1 MKNKFIFSKESVLY
15 ILSFLVVIITYNTLY
30 GLKTI
35 NPTNINWIMSVYHDW
50 GQHYLGWSYYRNEPW
65 CFPLGDM
72 KNFYYPV
79 GTNVGFTDSAPL
91 FAFVFKLFSGILP
104 QQFQYLGM
112 LLFSCHLL
120 VAYYGIKIFKLYKVN
135 EFLILLGVILLT
147 TNPVLVFRGIHPAL
161 STHFLILASIYNYLK
176 TSTLETAN
184 KINYNQ
190 VLIFFLAVTINP
202 YIAMMIAGFNIIIP
216 LKNYI
221 FDKSISVQKLIY
233 FPILSYGLG
242 LFFWIIFGMIN
253 IGNSASTNLASSDNF
268 RQYSFNLNSFFNS
281 YGYFSKFFPDLGM
294 INEKQYEGFAY
305 LGLGLFLLIALV
317 VIYYSVQ
324 FRKNQEILSNKKK
337 FYPLYFLCLGL
348 FIFSLSCQISFGKKI
363 LFEYPIPNII
373 EKIGFTFR
381 ASGRFVW
388 PLFYLILVFSLILFF
403 KTKINVRIKI
413 LLLSL
418 ILVIQLYD
426 TQVLFT
432 KNNLP
437 SGDFHTKL
445 SDEKWFSVFK
455 NFGEIITY
463 PPFETTL
470 GYNMDYQDFCYLA
483 LKANKPIT
491 NGYVARV
498 NNADKDKYRDNLLR
512 EIKTGNIKDNQLF
525 ITTSKYLDDF
535 DVLIFRRKVNISK
548 IDDFFFIYPQQKQN
562 IVEGI
567 VNSNASDK
575 ALVKTIL
582 NQYQN
587 QNSINYNFKKIDLK
601 ESGNI
606 KYYIDNFDFKDDVL
620 QMRGWAFIKDTRT
633 NLGDSIFLALSKNT
647 SSYII
652 PLKLEKRP
660 DITAA
665 NSNGYLDDAGFNA
678 VLFTDGLEKA
688 SYNIGILVKDV
699 KGNLVYTKT
708 ERTLNKT
715 SEKVIFKEEMDS
727 NFDLPL
733 IDQKKFKLDLSLFAP
748 IKSDGTGLKFFENST
763 TKFQP
768 LNFKKG
774 NYSIYIQ
781 GISYPK
787 KPLQGK
793 NAHFKIKINGVE
805 KGAFY
810 LSNTSQMDKQKVKFN
825 LDKNQ
830 IITLELI
837 YDNDEMINNI
847 DRNGII
853 TEIEIIKEE

>member
-1 MKNKFIFSKESVLY
+1 MDNKQSNYVVYAFSLIVA
-15 ILSFLVVIITYNTLY
+15 IIVVHFSY
-30 GLKTI
+30 GLSI
-35 NPTNINWIMSVYHDW
+35 LNPTNVSWLMSAYHDW
-50 GQHYLGWSYYRNEPW
+50 GTHYLGWAFYRNEPW
-65 CFPLGDM
+65 TFPIGTIH
-72 KNFYYPV
+72 NYNYPA
-79 GTNVGFTDSAPL
+79 GTNIGFTDSIPL
-91 FAFVFKLFSGILP
+91 LALIFKPFSSFLP
-104 QQFQYLGM
+104 EDFQYLGM
-112 LLFSCHLL
+112 LLLTCNFL
-120 VAYYGIKIFKLYKVN
+120 VAYYGVKIFKLYRVN
-135 EFLILLGVILLT
+135 SFLIILGVILLT

-161 STHFLILASIYNYLK
+161 CTHFLILASIYNYLK
-176 TSTLETAN
+176 ISTLKTAS

-190 VLIFFLAVTINP
+190 VVLFFIAVTMNP
-202 YIAMMIAGFNIIIP
+202 YMAMMVAGFNIILP

-221 FDKSISVQKLIY
+221 FDKSISIKKLIY
-233 FPILSYGLG
+233 FPSLSFALG
-242 LFFWIIFGMIN
+242 LFFWIIFGMIS

-294 INEKQYEGFAY
+294 INDKQYEGFAY
-305 LGLGLFLLIALV
+305 FGLGLLLLISLT
-317 VIYYSVQ
+317 VIYYLVA
-324 FRKNQEILSNKKK
+324 FKKNKETLSNKKK

-348 FIFSLSCQISFGKKI
+348 FIFSLSCQISFGKII
-363 LFEYPIPNII
+363 LFEYPIPDII

-388 PLFYLILVFSLILFF
+388 PLYYLILVFTLILFF
-403 KTKINVRIKI
+403 KTKINLKVKTF
-413 LLLSL
+413 LLST
-418 ILVIQLYD
+418 IVVIQLYD
-426 TQVLFT
+426 IQVLLT

-445 SDEKWFSVFK
+445 TDDKWISVFK
-455 NFGEIITY
+455 NFDEIITY

-470 GYNMDYQDFCYLA
+470 GYKMDYQDLCYLA

-525 ITTSKYLDDF
+525 ITTSKYLDHF

-548 IDDFFFIYPQQKQN
+548 IDDFFFIYPQKKQN
-562 IVEGI
+562 IVERI
-567 VNSNASDK
+567 INSNESDK
-575 ALVKTIL
+575 AYVKTIL

-587 QNSINYNFKKIDLK
+587 QNSINYSLKKIDLK

-620 QMRGWAFIKDTRT
+620 QMRGWAFIKNTKT
-633 NLGDSIFLALSKNT
+633 NLGDSIFVALTRNN

-665 NSNGYLDDAGFNA
+665 NTNGYLDDAGFNA
-678 VLFTDGLEKA
+678 VLFTDVLEKA
-688 SYNIGILVKDV
+688 NYDIGILVKDV

-715 SEKVIFKEEMDS
+715 SEKVILKEEYNS
-727 NFDLPL
+727 NIDLPL
-733 IDQKKFKLDLSLFAP
+733 INQKNFNLDLSLFAP

-774 NYSIYIQ
+774 NYSIYVQ
-781 GISYPK
+781 GISYPE
-787 KPLQGK
+787 KPLNGK

-837 YDNDEMINNI
+837 FDNDEMINNI

-853 TEIEIIKEE
+853 TKIEIVKE